1 LTLASLLLGV
11 KEVKKSDKPEDV
23 QIQFSV
29 DHQFAR
35 PLQLDFMSF
44 IYNASRAANGEINLA
59 SKIEIFDAQGR
70 AIVNTPMRTLS
81 TKELTDLSRIP
92 LTGTIRQQTSVPGS
106 YLLRVTVTDLTA
118 NKTAVEQ
125 TVFTIE

>member
-1 LTLASLLLGV
+1 M
-11 KEVKKSDKPEDV
+11 

-44 IYNASRAANGEINLA
+44 IYNAARTPSGETNLA
-59 SKIEIFDAQGR
+59 TKIEIFDAQGR
-70 AIVNTPMRTLS
+70 AIVNTPMRPLS
-81 TKELTDLSRIP
+81 TKGLADLSRIP
-92 LTGTIRQQTSVPGS
+92 LTGVIRQQTSVPGN
-106 YLLRVTVTDLTA
+106 YLLRVTVNDLTA
-118 NKTAVEQ
+118 KTTTVEQ